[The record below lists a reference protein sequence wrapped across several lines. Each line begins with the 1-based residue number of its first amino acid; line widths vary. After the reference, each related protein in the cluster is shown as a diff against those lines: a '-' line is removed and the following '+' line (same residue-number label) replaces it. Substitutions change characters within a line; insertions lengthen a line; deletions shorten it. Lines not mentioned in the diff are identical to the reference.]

1 LLAIGIYPL
10 IVSSVSTFN
19 FQILLPFGIGMLLS
33 IATMPRLIN
42 NLYSKY
48 GESILIFFGAIILA
62 AGLNEMTI
70 QWLTMQPWI
79 NL

>member
-1 LLAIGIYPL
+1 
-10 IVSSVSTFN
+10 
-19 FQILLPFGIGMLLS
+19 MLLS

-62 AGLNEMTI
+62 AGFNEI
-70 QWLTMQPWI
+70 AKQWLVMQPWT
-79 NL
+79 NM